1 MRSKYRVLLGDTGLE
16 VEAERDD
23 ASGIAAGM
31 GGTMRD
37 GLAVRAERGGLGIAI
52 TDVLLLDPVLGVRR
66 TSIGVADGR
75 VVAVGRAGNPDTMD
89 WIDIVL
95 DTSTAVIDGRGLVA
109 TPGGIDCHVHWLS
122 PQICDAALA
131 GGLTTLVMFVA
142 GAHIRRRAGAVP

>member
-1 MRSKYRVLLGDTGLE
+1 MAGSSTASSTRRARAIARCGSRASGAISVPEYRVTLGDTGLD

-37 GLAVRAERGGLGIAI
+37 GLAVRAERGGGGIAI

-89 WIDIVL
+89 SIDIVL

-109 TPGGIDCHVHWLS
+109 TPGGIDS
-122 PQICDAALA
+122 
-131 GGLTTLVMFVA
+131 
-142 GAHIRRRAGAVP
+142 